1 MTEIRISEKYVV
13 VNPPLSEVIETLFST
28 MSEHV
33 TVADIIPNFSYA
45 STAAD
50 NIFHAPLTHISDG
63 HVYTKNNA
71 ENDWRLRKIC
81 NKFSIT
87 TQSIEF
93 ESFRVKRVI

>member
-1 MTEIRISEKYVV
+1 M
-13 VNPPLSEVIETLFST
+13 IETLLSI
-28 MSEHV
+28 MSCDV

-63 HVYTKNNA
+63 HVQTKNNA
-71 ENDWRLRKIC
+71 ENDGRLRKIC

-87 TQSIEF
+87 EQSIEF
-93 ESFRVKRVI
+93 AGFRVKRVI

>member
-50 NIFHAPLTHISDG
+50 NIFHAPLTHISEG
-63 HVYTKNNA
+63 HVQTKNYA
-71 ENDWRLRKIC
+71 ENDGRLRKIC

-87 TQSIEF
+87 TQSIE
-93 ESFRVKRVI
+93 SASSRVKRVI

>member
-1 MTEIRISEKYVV
+1 MD
-13 VNPPLSEVIETLFST
+13 VNHPPPLSEVIETLFSI

-33 TVADIIPNFSYA
+33 TVADIIPTFSHA
-45 STAAD
+45 SSAAD
-50 NIFHAPLTHISDG
+50 NILRAPLTHISEG
-63 HVYTKNNA
+63 HVQTKNYA
-71 ENDWRLRKIC
+71 ENDGRLRKIC